1 MDEAAAEK
9 SPHPA
14 GGRRAAP
21 LPPVY
26 RFLLKRRCIVSRI
39 SKNVAEYF
47 PHFAADSRTKSILE
61 SRFGND
67 GYAFWFKLLELLC
80 KTDGHS
86 YDCRNALD
94 WEYLL
99 GYTRVSAETA
109 GQILDL
115 LAGMGKI
122 DQPLWADGQTIW
134 CQALVENLRP
144 VYEKRRRLP
153 PEKPLLGRE
162 SPGRADYF
170 PEKKP
175 GKDFS
180 PQAVPEKRQS
190 RGKKSR
196 GEKSKEESPCSPPA
210 GDGGRF
216 SSDGKGEKAGTQ
228 GEEVQ
233 EAQEALWTGGK
244 AGMQGEEMQESQE
257 VFRMSGKART
267 RGEGVQ
273 EAQEILHTGGK
284 ARTQDE
290 EAQESQEILWAGR
303 KAGTQD
309 EGAQGAQEALRTSG
323 KDGTRGEEV
332 QESQEALWTNGKA
345 ETQDEGAQ
353 GAQEILWT
361 SGKDGTRDEEVQ
373 ESQEVLRTSGKAGTQ
388 GEGVQEAQE
397 ALRTGGKAG
406 TKGEEVQE
414 AQEVLRTGGKVGM
427 QDEEVQ
433 EAQEVLRTGGKA
445 GTQDEGAQEA
455 QEVLRTSGKV
465 GMQGKGVQEAFERF
479 WTAYP
484 RKVGKGRAE
493 KLFVWLKPDHR
504 LLDTMLTAI
513 EQAKGSEQW
522 QRDQGRYIP
531 NPSTW
536 LGQRRW
542 EDEPFP
548 DSPTYCGN
556 LDPPD
561 HAPPCALPPELARE
575 KERREEAL
583 RRFRAG
589 ECGWEELMPE

>member
-9 SPHPA
+9 PPHPA
-14 GGRRAAP
+14 RGRRAAP

-86 YDCRNALD
+86 YDCRSALD

-210 GDGGRF
+210 GDGGRL
-216 SSDGKGEKAGTQ
+216 SSDGKGEKAGTK
-228 GEEVQ
+228 GEG
-233 EAQEALWTGGK
+233 AQEVLRTGGK
-244 AGMQGEEMQESQE
+244 AGMQ
-257 VFRMSGKART
+257 
-267 RGEGVQ
+267 
-273 EAQEILHTGGK
+273 
-284 ARTQDE
+284 
-290 EAQESQEILWAGR
+290 
-303 KAGTQD
+303 D
-309 EGAQGAQEALRTSG
+309 EG
-323 KDGTRGEEV
+323 V
-332 QESQEALWTNGKA
+332 QESQEALWTSGKA
-345 ETQDEGAQ
+345 
-353 GAQEILWT
+353 
-361 SGKDGTRDEEVQ
+361 GTKGEEVQ
-373 ESQEVLRTSGKAGTQ
+373 ESQEVLRTGGKAGMQ
-388 GEGVQEAQE
+388 SEGGQKSQE
-397 ALRTGGKAG
+397 ALRIGGKAG
-406 TKGEEVQE
+406 T
-414 AQEVLRTGGKVGM
+414 
-427 QDEEVQ
+427 
-433 EAQEVLRTGGKA
+433 
-445 GTQDEGAQEA
+445 
-455 QEVLRTSGKV
+455 
-465 GMQGKGVQEAFERF
+465 QGKGVQEAFERF

-493 KLFVWLKPDHR
+493 KLFVRLKPDHR

-548 DSPTYCGN
+548 DSPAYCGN
-556 LDPPD
+556 LDPPG

>member
-1 MDEAAAEK
+1 M
-9 SPHPA
+9 
-14 GGRRAAP
+14 
-21 LPPVY
+21 
-26 RFLLKRRCIVSRI
+26 SRI

-273 EAQEILHTGGK
+273 EAQE
-284 ARTQDE
+284 
-290 EAQESQEILWAGR
+290 
-303 KAGTQD
+303 
-309 EGAQGAQEALRTSG
+309 
-323 KDGTRGEEV
+323 
-332 QESQEALWTNGKA
+332 
-345 ETQDEGAQ
+345 
-353 GAQEILWT
+353 
-361 SGKDGTRDEEVQ
+361 
-373 ESQEVLRTSGKAGTQ
+373 
-388 GEGVQEAQE
+388 
-397 ALRTGGKAG
+397 
-406 TKGEEVQE
+406 
-414 AQEVLRTGGKVGM
+414 
-427 QDEEVQ
+427 
-433 EAQEVLRTGGKA
+433 VLRTGGKA

>member
-1 MDEAAAEK
+1 M
-9 SPHPA
+9 
-14 GGRRAAP
+14 
-21 LPPVY
+21 
-26 RFLLKRRCIVSRI
+26 SRI

-273 EAQEILHTGGK
+273 EAQE
-284 ARTQDE
+284 
-290 EAQESQEILWAGR
+290 
-303 KAGTQD
+303 
-309 EGAQGAQEALRTSG
+309 
-323 KDGTRGEEV
+323 
-332 QESQEALWTNGKA
+332 
-345 ETQDEGAQ
+345 
-353 GAQEILWT
+353 
-361 SGKDGTRDEEVQ
+361 
-373 ESQEVLRTSGKAGTQ
+373 
-388 GEGVQEAQE
+388 
-397 ALRTGGKAG
+397 
-406 TKGEEVQE
+406 
-414 AQEVLRTGGKVGM
+414 
-427 QDEEVQ
+427 
-433 EAQEVLRTGGKA
+433 
-445 GTQDEGAQEA
+445 
-455 QEVLRTSGKV
+455 VLRTSGKV

>member
-1 MDEAAAEK
+1 MIDMSSKDADCICVKIGAVPRRRSGRFARTGLQKGGTLDEAAAEK
-9 SPHPA
+9 SPHPT

-162 SPGRADYF
+162 SPGRVDYF

-216 SSDGKGEKAGTQ
+216 SFDGKGEKAGTK
-228 GEEVQ
+228 GEGAQ
-233 EAQEALWTGGK
+233 EAQEA
-244 AGMQGEEMQESQE
+244 
-257 VFRMSGKART
+257 F
-267 RGEGVQ
+267 
-273 EAQEILHTGGK
+273 
-284 ARTQDE
+284 
-290 EAQESQEILWAGR
+290 
-303 KAGTQD
+303 
-309 EGAQGAQEALRTSG
+309 RTSG
-323 KDGTRGEEV
+323 KVGTQGK
-332 QESQEALWTNGKA
+332 EALWTNGKA

-353 GAQEILWT
+353 GT
-361 SGKDGTRDEEVQ
+361 
-373 ESQEVLRTSGKAGTQ
+373 QEVF
-388 GEGVQEAQE
+388 
-397 ALRTGGKAG
+397 RTG
-406 TKGEEVQE
+406 
-414 AQEVLRTGGKVGM
+414 
-427 QDEEVQ
+427 
-433 EAQEVLRTGGKA
+433 
-445 GTQDEGAQEA
+445 
-455 QEVLRTSGKV
+455 GKV

-493 KLFVWLKPDHR
+493 KLFVRLKPDHR

-548 DSPTYCGN
+548 DSPAYCGN
-556 LDPPD
+556 LDPPG

>member
-1 MDEAAAEK
+1 M
-9 SPHPA
+9 
-14 GGRRAAP
+14 
-21 LPPVY
+21 
-26 RFLLKRRCIVSRI
+26 SRI

-267 RGEGVQ
+267 RGE

-309 EGAQGAQEALRTSG
+309 EGAQGAQEAFRTSG

-345 ETQDEGAQ
+345 E
-353 GAQEILWT
+353 
-361 SGKDGTRDEEVQ
+361 
-373 ESQEVLRTSGKAGTQ
+373 
-388 GEGVQEAQE
+388 
-397 ALRTGGKAG
+397 
-406 TKGEEVQE
+406 
-414 AQEVLRTGGKVGM
+414 
-427 QDEEVQ
+427 
-433 EAQEVLRTGGKA
+433 
-445 GTQDEGAQEA
+445 TQDEGAQEA

>member
-1 MDEAAAEK
+1 M
-9 SPHPA
+9 
-14 GGRRAAP
+14 
-21 LPPVY
+21 
-26 RFLLKRRCIVSRI
+26 SRI

-228 GEEVQ
+228 GEE
-233 EAQEALWTGGK
+233 
-244 AGMQGEEMQESQE
+244 
-257 VFRMSGKART
+257 
-267 RGEGVQ
+267 
-273 EAQEILHTGGK
+273 
-284 ARTQDE
+284 
-290 EAQESQEILWAGR
+290 
-303 KAGTQD
+303 
-309 EGAQGAQEALRTSG
+309 
-323 KDGTRGEEV
+323 
-332 QESQEALWTNGKA
+332 
-345 ETQDEGAQ
+345 
-353 GAQEILWT
+353 
-361 SGKDGTRDEEVQ
+361 
-373 ESQEVLRTSGKAGTQ
+373 
-388 GEGVQEAQE
+388 VQEAQE

>member
-1 MDEAAAEK
+1 M
-9 SPHPA
+9 
-14 GGRRAAP
+14 
-21 LPPVY
+21 
-26 RFLLKRRCIVSRI
+26 SRI

-257 VFRMSGKART
+257 VFRMSGKAR
-267 RGEGVQ
+267 
-273 EAQEILHTGGK
+273 
-284 ARTQDE
+284 
-290 EAQESQEILWAGR
+290 
-303 KAGTQD
+303 
-309 EGAQGAQEALRTSG
+309 
-323 KDGTRGEEV
+323 TRGEEV

>member
-1 MDEAAAEK
+1 M
-9 SPHPA
+9 
-14 GGRRAAP
+14 
-21 LPPVY
+21 
-26 RFLLKRRCIVSRI
+26 SRI

-86 YDCRNALD
+86 YDCRSALD

-233 EAQEALWTGGK
+233 E
-244 AGMQGEEMQESQE
+244 
-257 VFRMSGKART
+257 
-267 RGEGVQ
+267 
-273 EAQEILHTGGK
+273 
-284 ARTQDE
+284 
-290 EAQESQEILWAGR
+290 
-303 KAGTQD
+303 
-309 EGAQGAQEALRTSG
+309 
-323 KDGTRGEEV
+323 
-332 QESQEALWTNGKA
+332 SQEA
-345 ETQDEGAQ
+345 
-353 GAQEILWT
+353 
-361 SGKDGTRDEEVQ
+361 
-373 ESQEVLRTSGKAGTQ
+373 
-388 GEGVQEAQE
+388 
-397 ALRTGGKAG
+397 
-406 TKGEEVQE
+406 
-414 AQEVLRTGGKVGM
+414 
-427 QDEEVQ
+427 
-433 EAQEVLRTGGKA
+433 LRTGGKA
-445 GTQDEGAQEA
+445 GTQDEGAQES
-455 QEVLRTSGKV
+455 QEALRTGGKV

-493 KLFVWLKPDHR
+493 KLFVRLKPDHR

-548 DSPTYCGN
+548 DSPAYCGN
-556 LDPPD
+556 LDPSG
-561 HAPPCALPPELARE
+561 HASPCALPPELARE

>member
-257 VFRMSGKART
+257 VFRRSGKART

-309 EGAQGAQEALRTSG
+309 EGAQGAQEAFRTSG

-345 ETQDEGAQ
+345 E
-353 GAQEILWT
+353 
-361 SGKDGTRDEEVQ
+361 
-373 ESQEVLRTSGKAGTQ
+373 
-388 GEGVQEAQE
+388 
-397 ALRTGGKAG
+397 
-406 TKGEEVQE
+406 
-414 AQEVLRTGGKVGM
+414 
-427 QDEEVQ
+427 
-433 EAQEVLRTGGKA
+433 
-445 GTQDEGAQEA
+445 TQDEGAQEA

-513 EQAKGSEQW
+513 EQAKGSEHW

>member
-1 MDEAAAEK
+1 M
-9 SPHPA
+9 
-14 GGRRAAP
+14 
-21 LPPVY
+21 
-26 RFLLKRRCIVSRI
+26 SRI

-233 EAQEALWTGGK
+233 EVLRMSGKVGMQDEGAQGAQEVLRTGGK
-244 AGMQGEEMQESQE
+244 AGTQGEGAQGAQE
-257 VFRMSGKART
+257 VLRTGGKAGT
-267 RGEGVQ
+267 QSEGVQ
-273 EAQEILHTGGK
+273 EAQEVLRTGGK
-284 ARTQDE
+284 AGTQSEEVQEAQEVLRMNGKAGTKGEEVQGAQEAFRTGGKAGTKGE
-290 EAQESQEILWAGR
+290 EAQESQEIL
-303 KAGTQD
+303 
-309 EGAQGAQEALRTSG
+309 RTGG
-323 KDGTRGEEV
+323 KDGTKG
-332 QESQEALWTNGKA
+332 
-345 ETQDEGAQ
+345 
-353 GAQEILWT
+353 
-361 SGKDGTRDEEVQ
+361 EEVQ

-388 GEGVQEAQE
+388 G
-397 ALRTGGKAG
+397 
-406 TKGEEVQE
+406 
-414 AQEVLRTGGKVGM
+414 
-427 QDEEVQ
+427 EEVQ

-445 GTQDEGAQEA
+445 GTQDEGVQGAQEA
-455 QEVLRTSGKV
+455 LRTSGKARTQGEEVQEVLRTGGKA

-493 KLFVWLKPDHR
+493 KLFVRLKPDHR

-513 EQAKGSEQW
+513 KQAKGSEQW

-548 DSPTYCGN
+548 DSPAYCGD
-556 LDPPD
+556 LDPPGY
-561 HAPPCALPPELARE
+561 APPRALPPELARE

>member
-1 MDEAAAEK
+1 M
-9 SPHPA
+9 
-14 GGRRAAP
+14 
-21 LPPVY
+21 
-26 RFLLKRRCIVSRI
+26 SRI

-216 SSDGKGEKAGTQ
+216 SSDGKGEKAGT
-228 GEEVQ
+228 
-233 EAQEALWTGGK
+233 K
-244 AGMQGEEMQESQE
+244 
-257 VFRMSGKART
+257 
-267 RGEGVQ
+267 GEGVQ
-273 EAQEILHTGGK
+273 EAQE
-284 ARTQDE
+284 
-290 EAQESQEILWAGR
+290 
-303 KAGTQD
+303 
-309 EGAQGAQEALRTSG
+309 
-323 KDGTRGEEV
+323 V
-332 QESQEALWTNGKA
+332 
-345 ETQDEGAQ
+345 
-353 GAQEILWT
+353 
-361 SGKDGTRDEEVQ
+361 
-373 ESQEVLRTSGKAGTQ
+373 
-388 GEGVQEAQE
+388 
-397 ALRTGGKAG
+397 LRTGGKAG

-414 AQEVLRTGGKVGM
+414 AQEVLRMNGKAGTKG
-427 QDEEVQ
+427 EEVQ
-433 EAQEVLRTGGKA
+433 ESQEVLRTGGKA
-445 GTQDEGAQEA
+445 GTQDEGVQEILHTGGKARTQDEEVQEA
-455 QEVLRTSGKV
+455 QEILRTSGKA

-493 KLFVWLKPDHR
+493 KLFVRLKPDHR

-548 DSPTYCGN
+548 DSPAYCGD
-556 LDPPD
+556 LDPPGY
-561 HAPPCALPPELARE
+561 APPRALPPELARE

>member
-9 SPHPA
+9 PPHPA
-14 GGRRAAP
+14 RGRRAAP

-170 PEKKP
+170 PEKTP

-216 SSDGKGEKAGTQ
+216 SSDGKGEKAGTK
-228 GEEVQ
+228 GEGAQ
-233 EAQEALWTGGK
+233 EAQEAFRTSGKVGMQDEGVQEVLWTGGK
-244 AGMQGEEMQESQE
+244 AGMQGE
-257 VFRMSGKART
+257 
-267 RGEGVQ
+267 GVQ
-273 EAQEILHTGGK
+273 EAQE
-284 ARTQDE
+284 
-290 EAQESQEILWAGR
+290 
-303 KAGTQD
+303 
-309 EGAQGAQEALRTSG
+309 
-323 KDGTRGEEV
+323 
-332 QESQEALWTNGKA
+332 
-345 ETQDEGAQ
+345 
-353 GAQEILWT
+353 
-361 SGKDGTRDEEVQ
+361 
-373 ESQEVLRTSGKAGTQ
+373 VLRTGGKAGTQ
-388 GEGVQEAQE
+388 GEEVQEAQEVLRMNGKAGTQDEGVQEAQE
-397 ALRTGGKAG
+397 ALRTGEKAGMQDEEVQESQEVLWTSGKAGTKDEGVQGAQEAFRTGEKAGTKGEEAQGAQEILWTNGKGRTQGEGAQEAQEVLRMSWKPG

-414 AQEVLRTGGKVGM
+414 S
-427 QDEEVQ
+427 
-433 EAQEVLRTGGKA
+433 QEVLRTGGKA

-531 NPSTW
+531 NPATW

>member
-9 SPHPA
+9 PPHPTR
-14 GGRRAAP
+14 GRRAAP

-86 YDCRNALD
+86 YDCRSALD

-233 EAQEALWTGGK
+233 E
-244 AGMQGEEMQESQE
+244 S
-257 VFRMSGKART
+257 
-267 RGEGVQ
+267 
-273 EAQEILHTGGK
+273 
-284 ARTQDE
+284 
-290 EAQESQEILWAGR
+290 
-303 KAGTQD
+303 
-309 EGAQGAQEALRTSG
+309 
-323 KDGTRGEEV
+323 
-332 QESQEALWTNGKA
+332 
-345 ETQDEGAQ
+345 
-353 GAQEILWT
+353 
-361 SGKDGTRDEEVQ
+361 
-373 ESQEVLRTSGKAGTQ
+373 
-388 GEGVQEAQE
+388 QE
-397 ALRTGGKAG
+397 ALRTG
-406 TKGEEVQE
+406 
-414 AQEVLRTGGKVGM
+414 
-427 QDEEVQ
+427 
-433 EAQEVLRTGGKA
+433 
-445 GTQDEGAQEA
+445 
-455 QEVLRTSGKV
+455 GKV

-493 KLFVWLKPDHR
+493 KLFVRLKPDHR

-548 DSPTYCGN
+548 DSPAYCGN
-556 LDPPD
+556 LDPSG
-561 HAPPCALPPELARE
+561 HASPCALPPELARE

>member
-1 MDEAAAEK
+1 M
-9 SPHPA
+9 
-14 GGRRAAP
+14 
-21 LPPVY
+21 
-26 RFLLKRRCIVSRI
+26 SRI

-210 GDGGRF
+210 GDWGTF
-216 SSDGKGEKAGTQ
+216 PSDGRGEKAGTQ

-233 EAQEALWTGGK
+233 ESQEALWTGGK
-244 AGMQGEEMQESQE
+244 AGMQ
-257 VFRMSGKART
+257 
-267 RGEGVQ
+267 
-273 EAQEILHTGGK
+273 
-284 ARTQDE
+284 
-290 EAQESQEILWAGR
+290 
-303 KAGTQD
+303 D
-309 EGAQGAQEALRTSG
+309 EGAQGAQE
-323 KDGTRGEEV
+323 V
-332 QESQEALWTNGKA
+332 
-345 ETQDEGAQ
+345 
-353 GAQEILWT
+353 
-361 SGKDGTRDEEVQ
+361 
-373 ESQEVLRTSGKAGTQ
+373 
-388 GEGVQEAQE
+388 
-397 ALRTGGKAG
+397 LRTGGKAG
-406 TKGEEVQE
+406 TQGEEVQE
-414 AQEVLRTGGKVGM
+414 AQEVLRTGGK
-427 QDEEVQ
+427 
-433 EAQEVLRTGGKA
+433 A
-445 GTQDEGAQEA
+445 
-455 QEVLRTSGKV
+455 

-493 KLFVWLKPDHR
+493 KLFVRLKPDHR

-513 EQAKGSEQW
+513 KQAKGSEQW

-548 DSPTYCGN
+548 DSPAYCGD
-556 LDPPD
+556 LDPPGY
-561 HAPPCALPPELARE
+561 APPRALPPELARE

>member
-1 MDEAAAEK
+1 M
-9 SPHPA
+9 
-14 GGRRAAP
+14 
-21 LPPVY
+21 
-26 RFLLKRRCIVSRI
+26 SRI

-86 YDCRNALD
+86 YDCRSALD

-233 EAQEALWTGGK
+233 E
-244 AGMQGEEMQESQE
+244 S
-257 VFRMSGKART
+257 
-267 RGEGVQ
+267 
-273 EAQEILHTGGK
+273 
-284 ARTQDE
+284 
-290 EAQESQEILWAGR
+290 
-303 KAGTQD
+303 
-309 EGAQGAQEALRTSG
+309 
-323 KDGTRGEEV
+323 
-332 QESQEALWTNGKA
+332 
-345 ETQDEGAQ
+345 
-353 GAQEILWT
+353 
-361 SGKDGTRDEEVQ
+361 
-373 ESQEVLRTSGKAGTQ
+373 
-388 GEGVQEAQE
+388 QE

-406 TKGEEVQE
+406 TQGKEVQKS
-414 AQEVLRTGGKVGM
+414 QEVF
-427 QDEEVQ
+427 
-433 EAQEVLRTGGKA
+433 RTGGKA
-445 GTQDEGAQEA
+445 GTQGEGAQES
-455 QEVLRTSGKV
+455 QEALRTGGKV

-493 KLFVWLKPDHR
+493 KLFVRLKPDHR

-548 DSPTYCGN
+548 DSPAYCGN
-556 LDPPD
+556 LDPSG
-561 HAPPCALPPELARE
+561 HASPCALPPELARE

>member
-1 MDEAAAEK
+1 M
-9 SPHPA
+9 
-14 GGRRAAP
+14 
-21 LPPVY
+21 
-26 RFLLKRRCIVSRI
+26 SRI

-210 GDGGRF
+210 GDWGTF
-216 SSDGKGEKAGTQ
+216 PSDGRGEKAGTQ

-233 EAQEALWTGGK
+233 ESQEALWTGGN
-244 AGMQGEEMQESQE
+244 A
-257 VFRMSGKART
+257 
-267 RGEGVQ
+267 
-273 EAQEILHTGGK
+273 
-284 ARTQDE
+284 
-290 EAQESQEILWAGR
+290 
-303 KAGTQD
+303 
-309 EGAQGAQEALRTSG
+309 
-323 KDGTRGEEV
+323 
-332 QESQEALWTNGKA
+332 
-345 ETQDEGAQ
+345 
-353 GAQEILWT
+353 
-361 SGKDGTRDEEVQ
+361 
-373 ESQEVLRTSGKAGTQ
+373 
-388 GEGVQEAQE
+388 
-397 ALRTGGKAG
+397 
-406 TKGEEVQE
+406 
-414 AQEVLRTGGKVGM
+414 
-427 QDEEVQ
+427 
-433 EAQEVLRTGGKA
+433 
-445 GTQDEGAQEA
+445 
-455 QEVLRTSGKV
+455 
-465 GMQGKGVQEAFERF
+465 
-479 WTAYP
+479 
-484 RKVGKGRAE
+484 
-493 KLFVWLKPDHR
+493 
-504 LLDTMLTAI
+504 
-513 EQAKGSEQW
+513 
-522 QRDQGRYIP
+522 
-531 NPSTW
+531 
-536 LGQRRW
+536 
-542 EDEPFP
+542 
-548 DSPTYCGN
+548 
-556 LDPPD
+556 
-561 HAPPCALPPELARE
+561 
-575 KERREEAL
+575 
-583 RRFRAG
+583 
-589 ECGWEELMPE
+589 

>member
-210 GDGGRF
+210 GDWGTF
-216 SSDGKGEKAGTQ
+216 PSDGRGEKAGTQ

-233 EAQEALWTGGK
+233 ESQEALWTGGK
-244 AGMQGEEMQESQE
+244 AGMQ
-257 VFRMSGKART
+257 
-267 RGEGVQ
+267 
-273 EAQEILHTGGK
+273 
-284 ARTQDE
+284 
-290 EAQESQEILWAGR
+290 
-303 KAGTQD
+303 D
-309 EGAQGAQEALRTSG
+309 EGAQG
-323 KDGTRGEEV
+323 
-332 QESQEALWTNGKA
+332 
-345 ETQDEGAQ
+345 
-353 GAQEILWT
+353 
-361 SGKDGTRDEEVQ
+361 
-373 ESQEVLRTSGKAGTQ
+373 
-388 GEGVQEAQE
+388 
-397 ALRTGGKAG
+397 
-406 TKGEEVQE
+406 
-414 AQEVLRTGGKVGM
+414 
-427 QDEEVQ
+427 
-433 EAQEVLRTGGKA
+433 AQEVLRTGGKA
-445 GTQDEGAQEA
+445 GTQGEGVQGA
-455 QEVLRTSGKV
+455 QEVLRSGGKAGTQSEGVQGAQEAFRTGEKV
-465 GMQGKGVQEAFERF
+465 GMQDEEVQESQEILWAGRKVGTQGEEVQEVLRTGGKAGMQGKGVQEAFERF

-493 KLFVWLKPDHR
+493 KLFVRLKPDHR

-513 EQAKGSEQW
+513 KQAKGSEQW

-548 DSPTYCGN
+548 DSPAYCGD
-556 LDPPD
+556 LDPPGY
-561 HAPPCALPPELARE
+561 APPRALPPELARE

>member
-1 MDEAAAEK
+1 M
-9 SPHPA
+9 
-14 GGRRAAP
+14 
-21 LPPVY
+21 
-26 RFLLKRRCIVSRI
+26 SRI

-216 SSDGKGEKAGTQ
+216 SSDGKGERAGTKGEGVQ
-228 GEEVQ
+228 G
-233 EAQEALWTGGK
+233 AQEALWTGGK

-273 EAQEILHTGGK
+273 EAF
-284 ARTQDE
+284 
-290 EAQESQEILWAGR
+290 
-303 KAGTQD
+303 
-309 EGAQGAQEALRTSG
+309 RTSG

-373 ESQEVLRTSGKAGTQ
+373 ESQEVLRTSGKAGTR
-388 GEGVQEAQE
+388 GE
-397 ALRTGGKAG
+397 
-406 TKGEEVQE
+406 
-414 AQEVLRTGGKVGM
+414 
-427 QDEEVQ
+427 

-445 GTQDEGAQEA
+445 GTQGEGAQGA
-455 QEVLRTSGKV
+455 QEVLRTSGKAGTQGEEV
-465 GMQGKGVQEAFERF
+465 QEAQEILHTGGKARTQDEEVQESQEAFRMGGKAGMQGKGVQEAFERF

-493 KLFVWLKPDHR
+493 KLFVRLKPDHR

-548 DSPTYCGN
+548 DSPAYGGN
-556 LDPPD
+556 LDPPG